1 VYNEASHLRA
11 TLAALLRAVERSTFD
26 TEIVVVD
33 DGSTDDSA
41 DVARAAVGDQLPLR
55 VIAQPNRGRFEAR
68 RAGLEAARSEWALL
82 LDGRVQIDAEAL
94 AYVEP
99 RLGTARVWTSHVDI
113 DANGDP
119 LADFWKLIA
128 ELAWSDYFDDP
139 RETSFGGEDFDR
151 FPKGTTCFLAPRS
164 FLLDAVDAFRSRYA
178 DVRQANDDTPVLRW
192 MAEREPMHVSPG
204 FRSLYRP
211 RTTLGSFFRHSV
223 HRGVVFVDGHGR
235 PESRFFP
242 AVVAFFPASL
252 VLGLVA
258 LRRPA
263 VVPAAL
269 AAAAVLATAFGIA
282 RGRSGRELASLALV
296 TPVYGVAHGI
306 GMWRGLVTIVRQPPA
321 GGARP

>member
-1 VYNEASHLRA
+1 
-11 TLAALLRAVERSTFD
+11 
-26 TEIVVVD
+26 
-33 DGSTDDSA
+33 
-41 DVARAAVGDQLPLR
+41 
-55 VIAQPNRGRFEAR
+55 
-68 RAGLEAARSEWALL
+68 
-82 LDGRVQIDAEAL
+82 
-94 AYVEP
+94 
-99 RLGTARVWTSHVDI
+99 
-113 DANGDP
+113 
-119 LADFWKLIA
+119 
-128 ELAWSDYFDDP
+128 
-139 RETSFGGEDFDR
+139 
-151 FPKGTTCFLAPRS
+151 
-164 FLLDAVDAFRSRYA
+164 
-178 DVRQANDDTPVLRW
+178 
-192 MAEREPMHVSPG
+192 MAEREPIHVSPG
-204 FRSLYRP
+204 FSSLYRP
-211 RTTLGSFFRHSV
+211 RTTLASFFRHSV